1 MREKLSLLKLA
12 LGSPRT
18 ALKIAEGMFELRG
31 ALLVKLVEVLE
42 PELKKPWHEWA
53 DKELARY
60 VYEVLVEER
69 VARWREVGSLVLVRR
84 PKPP

>member
-18 ALKIAEGMFELRG
+18 ALKIAEGMYELRS

-42 PELKKPWHEWA
+42 PELKRPWHGWA

-60 VYEVLVEER
+60 AYGALVEEKA
-69 VARWREVGSLVLVRR
+69 ARWRETARSSS
-84 PKPP
+84 